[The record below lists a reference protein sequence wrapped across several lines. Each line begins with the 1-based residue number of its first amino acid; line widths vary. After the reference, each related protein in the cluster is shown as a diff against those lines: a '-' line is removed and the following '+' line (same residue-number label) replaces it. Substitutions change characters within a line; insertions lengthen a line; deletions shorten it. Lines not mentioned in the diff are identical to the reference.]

1 MFISGASQT
10 KRPRFNVDDYRPLS
24 WRSKRM
30 KKTAF
35 IVALSALVASAVFA
49 APKPKAKPTVPKV
62 KVTSSQ
68 ASKAAQAKYHGKV
81 VGKVVLENEGGK
93 WQYAVNVRTGK
104 TLREVIVD
112 ANTGK
117 IASVEVTSPAEEA
130 KEAAAEKK
138 AAGKGAKPE
147 PDEKDEVSEKD

>member
-1 MFISGASQT
+1 M
-10 KRPRFNVDDYRPLS
+10 R
-24 WRSKRM
+24 
-30 KKTAF
+30 KTTF

-49 APKPKAKPTVPKV
+49 APKPKAKPSVPKV
-62 KVTSSQ
+62 KVSSAQ
-68 ASKAAQAKYHGKV
+68 ASRSALAKYHGKV

-104 TLREVIVD
+104 TLREVMVD

-117 IASVEVTSPAEEA
+117 IASVEVTTPAEEA

-138 AAGKGAKPE
+138 AAGKG
-147 PDEKDEVSEKD
+147 EKDDDAEKGEAGEKD